1 VEFRA
6 EVEVEELDVTD
17 GCIGMV
23 WASKF
28 LCIHFFINTVAS
40 RHNVLVTF
48 SRFVTSYS
56 VKNKER
62 IEKWNNKYIYEKNE
76 MK

>member
-17 GCIGMV
+17 GSIRMV

-28 LCIHFFINTVAS
+28 LEKCIYFFINTIAF
-40 RHNVLVTF
+40 RHNVPVTF

-56 VKNKER
+56 VRNKER
-62 IEKWNNKYIYEKNE
+62 IEK
-76 MK
+76 